1 MFKNMKIRNSLLFGF
16 VISVGVSI
24 IIIISAVLT
33 MNSMRSIF
41 ADINAGEVEANKL
54 MLQVRL
60 ESNIAARNLR
70 ELVISSDDSN
80 RDALKAKIDEMN
92 DDIDEKLAQL
102 QKIGLLEDE
111 INNYIKQVQNWRKIV
126 PEIIALSDAGDT
138 MGAVSMIKNT
148 CTPALET
155 MFSTAEEI
163 YDDLIK
169 AKEARIESLNKK
181 IIVSTIVVC
190 TMLIIALIAI
200 IIIVRRIIHSIVSP
214 TEQVRNAL
222 VAFSHGNFD
231 VPVEFESKNE
241 LGDMCDALRK
251 SQNVLGEVIGDEC
264 ELLEQMAGGNFTVKS
279 KDRGLYVGS
288 LESVVSSIASIKSK
302 LNDALSQIH
311 QSAEQVSVSSEHV
324 SSGAQALSQGATQQA
339 ASVEELAAT
348 IAEISDQ
355 VRRNAENTKI
365 GSQKANSVGQDIM
378 HSNELMHE
386 MTMAMEN
393 IKLKSQ
399 EISKIIKTIEDIA
412 FQTDILALNAAV
424 EAARAGAAGKGFAV
438 VADEVRNLANKS
450 AEASKNTAVL
460 IEDSVEAVE
469 NGSRIATETAQ
480 TLLDVVEG
488 TKEIVSTIDQIS
500 EASQQQ
506 ADSILQV
513 TQGVDQISSVVQT
526 NSATAQQSA
535 ATSQELSSQANILKM
550 LVSQFTLEGS
560 EGTMSSDYMTDYMD
574 Y

>member
-16 VISVGVSI
+16 VISVGVSLI
-24 IIIISAVLT
+24 IIIAAVLN
-33 MNSMRSIF
+33 MNSMRSTF
-41 ADINAGEVEANKL
+41 SDINAGEVEANKL

-70 ELVISSDDSN
+70 EFVITGDSAN
-80 RDALKAKIDEMN
+80 KDALKTKIN
-92 DDIDEKLAQL
+92 DMLDDVNKKLVDL
-102 QKIGLLEDE
+102 QNIGLPEDE
-111 INNYIKQVQNWRKIV
+111 INDYIKEVNDWQKIV
-126 PEIIALSDAGDT
+126 PEIIATSESGDT
-138 MGAVSMIKNT
+138 LGAVNMIQNT
-148 CTPALET
+148 CTPVLET
-155 MFSTAEEI
+155 MFTTAEKI
-163 YDDLIK
+163 YEDLTK
-169 AKEARIESLNKK
+169 AKEARMEALNTKVVVVTV
-181 IIVSTIVVC
+181 ILCIV
-190 TMLIIALIAI
+190 LIISLIAI
-200 IIIVRRIIHSIVSP
+200 FIIVRRIIHSIVSP

-241 LGDMCDALRK
+241 LGDMCEALRT

-279 KDRGLYVGS
+279 KDRSLYVGA
-288 LESVVSSIASIKSK
+288 LESVVGSIASIKLK
-302 LNDALSQIH
+302 LNDALGKIH
-311 QSAEQVSVSSEHV
+311 ESADQVSASSEHV
-324 SSGAQALSQGATQQA
+324 SSGAQALSQGATEQA

-365 GSQKANSVGQDIM
+365 GSQKANSVGQDVM

-393 IKLKSQ
+393 IKMKSQ

-488 TKEIVSTIDQIS
+488 TKEIVSAIDQIS

-550 LVSQFTLEGS
+550 LVSQFTLEGI
-560 EGTMSSDYMTDYMD
+560 ENTTSDYMPDYNME